1 MLLICIFQLLI
12 KIKNYRINLVNDN
25 MVKWSDTWYEKLD
38 QSGINLG
45 KWVEKSYAFMRYA
58 DFVIVS

>member
-38 QSGINLG
+38 QSGIKFG

>member
-1 MLLICIFQLLI
+1 
-12 KIKNYRINLVNDN
+12 

-38 QSGINLG
+38 QSSIKFG

>member
-1 MLLICIFQLLI
+1 
-12 KIKNYRINLVNDN
+12 